1 MFPGEDGVQDR
12 LRPVVLEFWESVP
25 FFWSA
30 RDYLMNEGTE
40 GFFTIL
46 FVRRAA
52 EAGVCHVLG
61 PSSIYFT

>member
-12 LRPVVLEFWESVP
+12 LRPVVLGFWESVSL
-25 FFWSA
+25 FLLG
-30 RDYLMNEGTE
+30 RDYLMNEGRE

-46 FVRRAA
+46 LVRRAA
-52 EAGVCHVLG
+52 KAGVYHVLG